1 MSILHSLKKGMIR
14 LLWRTIPVQ
23 KNRVVFCSFSGKS
36 YSCNPKAVSEKL
48 HEMDPELEIIWLN
61 NGKPLENIPEYIQ
74 QVNKKD
80 RKAYHKTLASC
91 RVYVENF
98 KFSNLPKKKD
108 QFFIQVWHGDRA
120 FKKILYDADDYEG
133 RIIYESL
140 PGFCDLA
147 VAGSDYGTMQYRS
160 AFRYKGEILTE
171 GTPRDDVLF
180 HADPE
185 AITKTKKALELEE
198 EVHYLL
204 YAPTL
209 REVSHNN
216 GVKQKLQG
224 IDIQRTLAALTKRYG
239 GTWKCLMRSPPGV
252 SGLAGVSALGDNV
265 IDASSVPDMSD
276 LLLISDVLIT
286 DYSSSAGDFA
296 LLKRPLFLFQDDLQ
310 EYLKKD
316 RELYFEMKDSPYFA
330 AHSQEELEDLIRTV
344 TEEEVV
350 KNSQEIL
357 DFYKTTETGHASE
370 AVAKRI
376 IDYCRS

>member
-239 GTWKCLMRSPPGV
+239 GTWKCLMRSHPGV